1 MNRGNDQL
9 SQAILATLRAP
20 SEPWFPELTEALVAR
35 GWEAL
40 RNSHGILPATYSTA
54 SIMQRDQVL
63 TSIDELAKVSTGGQD
78 CFAKIEFLS
87 PEVQKPFSSDDY
99 KFITPFEFSNASV
112 EDCLSLAFELIG
124 LVPSLRQSVVRLVR
138 SIHIIRSNA
147 ANCDISFSDPA
158 LPFSIFVSAPNKN
171 SPNAALR
178 LAEAI
183 VHESMHL
190 QLALLEV
197 FFPIALA
204 QTPVHYSPWKQ
215 SFRSASGLLHALFV
229 FTIIDEWFAQLPHGC
244 RSYVDARRTE
254 IAEQVQEIEMFRHT
268 ELTIVG
274 DMLRQYLFSKHR
286 FA

>member
-54 SIMQRDQVL
+54 SVMQRDQVL

-124 LVPSLRQSVVRLVR
+124 LVPSLQQSVVRLVR
-138 SIHIIRSNA
+138 SIHLIQSNA
-147 ANCDISFSDPA
+147 EDCDISFSDPI
-158 LPFSIFVSAPNKN
+158 LPFSIFVSVPAFQ
-171 SPNAALR
+171 SHNADLR

-183 VHESMHL
+183 IHEAMHL
-190 QLALLEV
+190 QLTQVELLL
-197 FFPIALA
+197 PLTLA
-204 QTPVHYSPWKQ
+204 QASMHYSPWKR
-215 SFRSASGLLHALFV
+215 SVRSASGVFHALYV
-229 FTIIDEWFAQLPHGC
+229 FTVINAWLKQMPSITSEYS
-244 RSYVDARRTE
+244 RARR
-254 IAEQVQEIEMFRHT
+254 QEIECQIREISSFQ
-268 ELTIVG
+268 EAPLTPEGNI
-274 DMLRQYLFSKHR
+274 LRQYLFSLHQ
-286 FA
+286 